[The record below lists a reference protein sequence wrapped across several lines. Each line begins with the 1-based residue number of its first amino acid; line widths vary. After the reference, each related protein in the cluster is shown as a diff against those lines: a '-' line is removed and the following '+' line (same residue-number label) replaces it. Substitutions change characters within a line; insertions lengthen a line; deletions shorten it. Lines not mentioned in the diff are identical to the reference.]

1 MNYQMSERRIRNNK
15 LRRKRQLRHNIIKFV
30 MTIILIS
37 CLSLCL
43 FSLKTKAQSDSTDI
57 SYKYYK
63 SISVN
68 TGDTLWDY
76 ATKYADSEFY
86 DSYESYINEIIS
98 INALTNDSIRAGQSI
113 IIPYYSNEFVG

>member
-1 MNYQMSERRIRNNK
+1 
-15 LRRKRQLRHNIIKFV
+15 